1 MRERPAERWQTW
13 TSMILLAAIL
23 AVGGY
28 LRLWELT
35 PPAAGVLYAPD
46 TDEGAYAFSAQ
57 LFLQGQLPY
66 RDFFATLPPAGL
78 YLMAAVLGL
87 RYRPW
92 GSLEGFM
99 ALRYATVAYGLLT
112 ILLVYGIGRRL
123 GGRPAGLLAA
133 AVLAVDGIVIGQDRR
148 AMLETPM
155 NLFSALAV
163 WAYLEAVLRE
173 GSSRRWLVLAG
184 ASSAAAV
191 MIKSPGAI
199 VPLLLAAVSIIRRR
213 WKELPPLIG
222 GGIAA
227 GLLIA
232 GPFLFLCLEQFL
244 KQVYVFQVVR
254 PPDGV
259 IAVPARLHEIWGYPY
274 SWLTLRLWGL
284 GLPIALWQSWHRR
297 SFVGWLTIA
306 LWAGGVMVLIT
317 ASRSYW
323 GTYYPQLA
331 VPLAL
336 LAGGTLAGVG
346 ERLREREGRLLAAIG
361 PLTLAL
367 FVGWG
372 ICFGHFAVQFDST
385 RIWLRFHKPAFAE
398 VARYLAEHAAPADAV
413 LATDPLYGMLASRP
427 LARAGGTPYLAD
439 SYGGMLYQN
448 MGLAEMG
455 WKDILEL
462 RRRLAKDPHG
472 NGDLTTSIFHLPPAQ
487 ADVLGAFNEA
497 RYVVIDRR
505 AERQWAPA
513 TLAHIRA
520 HAVPILTMDDVTLYQ
535 RTNPVATG
543 G

>member
-1 MRERPAERWQTW
+1 MRERPAGRGQYWI
-13 TSMILLAAIL
+13 SIILLAMIL
-23 AVGGY
+23 AAAGY
-28 LRLWELT
+28 VRLWELT

-66 RDFFATLPPAGL
+66 RDFFATLPPGGL

-87 RYRPW
+87 LYRPW

-112 ILLVYGIGRRL
+112 ILVVYAIGRRL

-133 AVLAVDGIVIGQDRR
+133 AVLAIDGIVIGQDRR

-163 WAYLEAVLRE
+163 WAYLEAALRE
-173 GSSRRWLVLAG
+173 TAGRRWLVLAG
-184 ASSAAAV
+184 AASAAAV

-199 VPLLLAAVSIIRRR
+199 VPILLVGMSVIRRR
-213 WKELPPLIG
+213 WTDLPPLVG
-222 GGIAA
+222 AGTAA
-227 GLLIA
+227 GLLLA
-232 GPFLFLCLEQFL
+232 GPFLALCPEQFL
-244 KQVYVFQVVR
+244 KQVYVFQMVR

-259 IAVPARLHEIWGYPY
+259 IAVSARLHEIWGYPY

-284 GLPIALWQSWHRR
+284 GLPLALWASWRR
-297 SFVGWLTIA
+297 RELAGWLA
-306 LWAGGVMVLIT
+306 VVLWAGGVMALII

-331 VPLAL
+331 IPLAL

-346 ERLREREGRLLAAIG
+346 ERLRERDMRLLAAVG
-361 PLTLAL
+361 PLALAL
-367 FVGWG
+367 FTGWG
-372 ICFGHFAVQFDST
+372 IFFGHFAVQFDAT

-398 VARYLAEHAAPADAV
+398 AARFLQAHAAPDDAV

-427 LARAGGTPYLAD
+427 LARAAGAPYLAD

-448 MGLAEMG
+448 MGLADMG
-455 WKDILEL
+455 WRDILEL

-472 NGDLTTSIFHLPPAQ
+472 NGDLTTSIFHLRPAQ
-487 ADVLGAFNEA
+487 EAVLGAFAEA
-497 RYVVIDRR
+497 RFVVIDRR

-513 TLAHIRA
+513 TLAYIRA
-520 HAVPILTMDDVTLYQ
+520 HAVPLWTMDDVTLYQ
-535 RTNPVATG
+535 RTDSVATG

>member
-1 MRERPAERWQTW
+1 MRERPAVRWHTW
-13 TSMILLAAIL
+13 LYVVLLAAVL
-23 AVGGY
+23 AAAAY

-35 PPAAGVLYAPD
+35 PPTAGVLYAPD

-66 RDFFATLPPAGL
+66 RDFFATLPPGGL

-87 RYRPW
+87 LYRPW

-99 ALRYATVAYGLLT
+99 ALRYATVIYGLLT
-112 ILLVYGIGRRL
+112 ILLAYAIGRRL

-133 AVLAVDGIVIGQDRR
+133 VVLAVDGIVIGQDRR

-163 WAYLEAVLRE
+163 WAYLEATLGE
-173 GSSRRWLVLAG
+173 KASRRWLVLAG
-184 ASSAAAV
+184 AASAAAV

-199 VPLLLAAVSIIRRR
+199 VPILLVGMSIIRRR
-213 WKELPPLIG
+213 WKDLPPLVGAGVI
-222 GGIAA
+222 A
-227 GLLIA
+227 GLLLA
-232 GPFLFLCLEQFL
+232 GPFLALCPEQFL
-244 KQVYVFQVVR
+244 KQVYAFQMVR

-259 IAVPARLHEIWGYPY
+259 IAVSARLHEIWGYPY

-284 GLPIALWQSWHRR
+284 GMPIALWQSWRR
-297 SFVGWLTIA
+297 REFAGWLA
-306 LWAGGVMVLIT
+306 VVLWAGGVMALIV

-331 VPLAL
+331 VPLAV

-346 ERLREREGRLLAAIG
+346 ERLREREGRLLAAVG
-361 PLTLAL
+361 PLALAL

-372 ICFGHFAVQFDST
+372 IFFGHFTVQFDAA

-398 VARYLAEHAAPADAV
+398 VARYLTEHAAPADAV

-427 LARAGGTPYLAD
+427 LARAGGAPYLAD

-448 MGLAEMG
+448 MGLADMG
-455 WKDILEL
+455 WRDIQEL

-487 ADVLGAFNEA
+487 EAVLGAFAEA
-497 RYVVIDRR
+497 RFVVIDRR

-513 TLAHIRA
+513 TLAYIRA
-520 HAVPILTMDDVTLYQ
+520 HAVPILTIDDVTLYQ
-535 RTNPVATG
+535 KTNPVATG

>member
-1 MRERPAERWQTW
+1 MSERPAGRWQTW
-13 TSMILLAAIL
+13 ISIALLTAIL
-23 AVGGY
+23 AAAGY

-66 RDFFATLPPAGL
+66 RDFFATLPPGGL

-87 RYRPW
+87 LYRPW

-112 ILLVYGIGRRL
+112 VLLVYAIGRRL

-173 GSSRRWLVLAG
+173 KAGRRWLMLAG
-184 ASSAAAV
+184 AASAAAV

-199 VPLLLAAVSIIRRR
+199 VPLLLVFVSVVRRR
-213 WKELPPLIG
+213 WEELPPLVGAGIG
-222 GGIAA
+222 T
-227 GLLIA
+227 GLLLA
-232 GPFLFLCLEQFL
+232 GPFLVLCPEQFL
-244 KQVYVFQVVR
+244 KQVYVFQMVR

-259 IAVPARLHEIWGYPY
+259 IAVSARLHEIWGYPY

-284 GLPIALWQSWHRR
+284 GLPIALWQSWRR
-297 SFVGWLTIA
+297 RAFAGWLTIA
-306 LWAGGVMVLIT
+306 LWAGGVMALII

-346 ERLREREGRLLAAIG
+346 EVLREREGRLLAAVG
-361 PLTLAL
+361 PLALAL

-372 ICFGHFAVQFDST
+372 IFFGHFAVQLDST

-427 LARAGGTPYLAD
+427 LARAGGAPYLAD

-455 WKDILEL
+455 WEDIREL

-487 ADVLGAFNEA
+487 KDVLGAFAEA

-513 TLAHIRA
+513 TLAYIRA
-520 HAVPILTMDDVTLYQ
+520 HALPIMTIDDVTLYQ
-535 RTNPVATG
+535 RTNPVAIG